1 MQLSAQNAEISRP
14 GSETDHAS
22 SSSPAISND
31 SSSVAS
37 ISASISVTVSAS
49 RSASGSDS
57 EPAAKKTK
65 QCVPSA
71 GADVVAPLGTSTMP
85 PLWLGQGDVLRIVD
99 ALKKRPQGGD
109 TARSLNFYTNI
120 FCTAA

>member
-1 MQLSAQNAEISRP
+1 MQLRAQNARFPLKVLKQI
-14 GSETDHAS
+14 AS
-22 SSSPAISND
+22 SSPPAFSND

-37 ISASISVTVSAS
+37 ISAPVSAS
-49 RSASGSDS
+49 MSASGSDS

-65 QCVPSA
+65 RYVPSA